1 MLIGSIRPRET
12 RTADVQG
19 TSLEDVYSELEKE
32 RPVGFALVKA
42 PVRMI
47 KGAPIIEATGTF
59 DRFDSPTD
67 IEAED
72 LDALIERVPEGWQL
86 LSVRRV

>member
-19 TSLEDVYSELEKE
+19 TSLEDVYAQLEKE
-32 RPVGFALVKA
+32 RPEGFALVKA

-47 KGAPIIEATGTF
+47 KGAPIIETTGTF

-67 IEAED
+67 VEAED
-72 LDALIERVPEGWQL
+72 LDALIRKIPEGWQL

>member
-19 TSLEDVYSELEKE
+19 RSLEDVYAKLEQE
-32 RPVGFALVKA
+32 RPEGFALVKA

-59 DRFDSPTD
+59 ARFDSPTEV
-67 IEAED
+67 EAED
-72 LDALIERVPEGWQL
+72 LDALLGKVPEGWEL